1 MTTARPAAALL
12 ACALAL
18 GARAAQP
25 SLFATSDR
33 CSACHNGITT
43 KAGRDVSIEIAWRA
57 SIMANTARDPYWQ
70 AAVPREIADHP
81 TVRANI
87 EDECATCHMPMSRFE
102 AHAAGRTGQ
111 IFAHLPFGP
120 RGNPQDRLAE
130 DGVSC
135 ALCHSIEDAK
145 LGTRESY
152 DGGFV
157 VDTSRRPGDRPVYGP
172 FAVEAGLDRV
182 MHSATGFRPIQSQHV
197 KRSELCATCHTLFTP
212 TFRNGEKIGELPEQM
227 PYVEWLHGAFRDVQS
242 CQDCHMPKPA
252 TPAPIASV
260 LGPVH
265 EDFREHTFPGAN
277 FFMLGML
284 DRYRAELDVA
294 ALPSELGL
302 ARTGTLAFLRDAAAR
317 ISVQARPGKRGT
329 VEAEV
334 SVENLTG
341 HKLPTAFPSR
351 RVWIHLLVKDARG
364 RTIFE
369 SGRLNDDGSIAGNDN
384 DADPRAYEP
393 HHQRITRPDE
403 VQIYEPILAAPDGTI
418 TTGLLTAVRY
428 AKDNRL
434 LPAGF
439 DKATAPPEIAV
450 VGGAATDPEFRG
462 GGHRVLYVVPLGAAV
477 APLKVEAELWFQPIG
492 FRWAMNHTF
501 YQQAE
506 SQRFVGWYREMS
518 RSTGTRLAAASAVV
532 QRVRGAHPP
541 ARRR

>member
-1 MTTARPAAALL
+1 
-12 ACALAL
+12 
-18 GARAAQP
+18 
-25 SLFATSDR
+25 
-33 CSACHNGITT
+33 
-43 KAGRDVSIEIAWRA
+43 
-57 SIMANTARDPYWQ
+57 
-70 AAVPREIADHP
+70 
-81 TVRANI
+81 
-87 EDECATCHMPMSRFE
+87 
-102 AHAAGRTGQ
+102 
-111 IFAHLPFGP
+111 
-120 RGNPQDRLAE
+120 
-130 DGVSC
+130 
-135 ALCHSIEDAK
+135 
-145 LGTRESY
+145 
-152 DGGFV
+152 
-157 VDTSRRPGDRPVYGP
+157 
-172 FAVEAGLDRV
+172 
-182 MHSATGFRPIQSQHV
+182 
-197 KRSELCATCHTLFTP
+197 
-212 TFRNGEKIGELPEQM
+212 
-227 PYVEWLHGAFRDVQS
+227 
-242 CQDCHMPKPA
+242 
-252 TPAPIASV
+252 
-260 LGPVH
+260 
-265 EDFREHTFPGAN
+265 
-277 FFMLGML
+277 
-284 DRYRAELDVA
+284 
-294 ALPSELGL
+294 
-302 ARTGTLAFLRDAAAR
+302 
-317 ISVQARPGKRGT
+317 
-329 VEAEV
+329 V

-341 HKLPTAFPSR
+341 HKLPTAYPSR